1 MKLPRKNKILSI
13 IPYKK
18 NTFKITTSLGVN
30 FRVPEEILLK
40 VPLSEGSELSESDTE
55 SETESES
62 SSSLSGHKGKIKML
76 RGYLKNTKKYKKIL
90 FEDTLFPE

>member
-1 MKLPRKNKILSI
+1 M
-13 IPYKK
+13 
-18 NTFKITTSLGVN
+18 NTSNLDGSDIETKYFKITGDSSD
-30 FRVPEEILLK
+30 
-40 VPLSEGSELSESDTE
+40 SESELSESDTD

-62 SSSLSGHKGKIKML
+62 SSSLSGHNGKIKML

>member
-1 MKLPRKNKILSI
+1 M
-13 IPYKK
+13 
-18 NTFKITTSLGVN
+18 NTSNLDGSNIETKYFKITGESSD
-30 FRVPEEILLK
+30 
-40 VPLSEGSELSESDTE
+40 SESELDSETETE

-62 SSSLSGHKGKIKML
+62 SSSLSGHNGKIKML

>member
-1 MKLPRKNKILSI
+1 M
-13 IPYKK
+13 
-18 NTFKITTSLGVN
+18 NTSNLDGSDIETKYFKITGDSSD
-30 FRVPEEILLK
+30 
-40 VPLSEGSELSESDTE
+40 SESELSESDTE

-62 SSSLSGHKGKIKML
+62 SSLSGHNGKIKML

>member
-1 MKLPRKNKILSI
+1 M
-13 IPYKK
+13 
-18 NTFKITTSLGVN
+18 NTSNLDGSDIETKYFKITGDSSG
-30 FRVPEEILLK
+30 
-40 VPLSEGSELSESDTE
+40 SESELSESDTE

-62 SSSLSGHKGKIKML
+62 SSSLSGHNGKIKML

>member
-1 MKLPRKNKILSI
+1 M
-13 IPYKK
+13 
-18 NTFKITTSLGVN
+18 NTSNLDGSDIETKYFKITGDSSD
-30 FRVPEEILLK
+30 
-40 VPLSEGSELSESDTE
+40 SESELSESDTE

-62 SSSLSGHKGKIKML
+62 SSSLSGHNGKIKML